1 MPAFTP
7 RGYPYSV
14 PTDPADVPGA
24 IQDLA
29 EAIDPDIQAR
39 ADAIHARPAFR
50 LSSTSP
56 VVFPTWIAFTNNQ
69 RLPFENQD
77 ALVEGAIAPIQG
89 STGRIVPLLPG
100 FWWFHA
106 SWSFPRTGA
115 TLMNFLG
122 ISLQT
127 STQVLARNSTHIAP
141 PLSDGANNMT
151 VSAGTFFNGT
161 TDYIEVI
168 GSANVTT
175 PGAGNPAMTIRNRY
189 LFGMRMRES

>member
-7 RGYPYSV
+7 RGYPYSM
-14 PTDPADVPGA
+14 PSDPADVPQA

-29 EAIDPDIQAR
+29 EAIDPDVQAR

-56 VVFPTWIAFTNNQ
+56 VIFSTRVAGLYSRQ
-69 RLPFENQD
+69 LPFENQD
-77 ALVEGAIAPIQG
+77 ALVMGAIAPIQG
-89 STGRIVPLLPG
+89 TTGRIVPLLPG

-115 TLMNFLG
+115 SLMNFLG

-127 STQVLARNSTHIAP
+127 GTQVLARNSTHIP
-141 PLSDGANNMT
+141 PPVSDGANNMA
-151 VSAGTFFNGT
+151 VSAGTYFNGT
-161 TDYIEVI
+161 TDYIELI
-168 GSANVTT
+168 GTT
-175 PGAGNPAMTIRNRY
+175 NTITPAPSNPMLTVRNRY